1 MRDLER
7 EIQPKKVTLKLIEIY
22 RNLSGEKKLEL
33 AAELYEMS
41 RELLKMGI
49 LSREPNLDEKEL
61 EKRVLQQLLPK
72 NLLEKIV
79 KK

>member
-22 RNLSGEKKLEL
+22 RNLPGERKLEL

-41 RELLKMGI
+41 RDLLKMGI
-49 LSREPNLDEKEL
+49 LSREPNLKEEELKKRIL
-61 EKRVLQQLLPK
+61 EQLLPK

-79 KK
+79 KE

>member
-7 EIQPKKVTLKLIEIY
+7 ELQPKKVTLKAIEIY
-22 RNLSGEKKLEL
+22 RSLPGERKSEL

-41 RELLKMGI
+41 RSLLKMGI

-79 KK
+79 K

>member
-7 EIQPKKVTLKLIEIY
+7 EVQSKKVTLKLIEIY

-41 RELLKMGI
+41 RDLLKIGI
-49 LSREPNLDEKEL
+49 LSREPDLTKKEL
-61 EKRVLQQLLPK
+61 EKRILEQLLPK

-79 KK
+79 KE

>member
-7 EIQPKKVTLKLIEIY
+7 EVQSKKVTLKLIEIY

-41 RELLKMGI
+41 RDLLKIGI
-49 LSREPNLDEKEL
+49 LSREPDLTKKEL
-61 EKRVLQQLLPK
+61 EKRILEQLLPK
-72 NLLEKIV
+72 NLLEKII
-79 KK
+79 KE